1 MTNEHE
7 TDRGAEAVTTSEKP
21 SRGNRSD
28 VALDWRSRISAALL
42 VAAAIA
48 LVTLLLTVVRLNET
62 DVTGKQTP
70 LQTLGL
76 TFDFYV
82 IPALVLVVFL
92 TIAGWFGAFR
102 SWFTGALAALISAV
116 GASILG
122 YAIRVL
128 AGGKVELTG
137 EVWSIIAQ
145 QVFGLFFPFLVYAT
159 LLGALLAPW
168 MERRILDAER
178 EALGHGRKARGF
190 VPMPDE
196 GKIALVRIPAD
207 DMADAELTHQDRAVI
222 DMTRA
227 NEQWE
232 SYVAL
237 LERYGWNTRE
247 VAAAPTMADSV
258 FVEDQVVVLDGVAIA
273 TRAGAESRRAELPG
287 VRAALELEDV
297 VIAELEAPATLDGG
311 DVLVVDDT
319 VYVGASSRTNA
330 EGIRQLRAISGELG
344 YRTVAVPV
352 AGALHLKSVATAL
365 PDGTVV
371 AWPDAFAG
379 ALPFPRVLA
388 VAEREGASVL
398 PLDAETV
405 AVSASAPETAKQ
417 IAALGYRV
425 ETLDVSEFE
434 KAEGGLTC
442 LSARIA

>member
-1 MTNEHE
+1 MTNEHDLSHE
-7 TDRGAEAVTTSEKP
+7 DEASTGA
-21 SRGNRSD
+21 R
-28 VALDWRSRISAALL
+28 VAARPAADEPLDWRSRINAALL
-42 VAAAIA
+42 VAVAVS

-62 DVTGKQTP
+62 DVTGQQMP

-82 IPALVLVVFL
+82 IPSLVLVVFL

-102 SWFTGALAALISAV
+102 TWFTGALAALLSAI
-116 GASILG
+116 GSAILG
-122 YAIRVL
+122 YALRVL
-128 AGGKVELTG
+128 VGGTVELTG
-137 EVWSIIAQ
+137 EVWGIIAQ

-168 MERRILDAER
+168 LERRILEAER
-178 EALGHGRKARGF
+178 AALGHGRQARGF

-207 DMADAELTHQDRAVI
+207 SMADAELTHQERAEI
-222 DMTRA
+222 DMDLA

-232 SYVAL
+232 HYVEL
-237 LERYGWNTRE
+237 LERYGWSTRE

-258 FVEDQVVVLDGVAIA
+258 FVEDHVVVLDGVAIA
-273 TRAGAESRRAELPG
+273 TRAGVDSRRAELPG

-297 VIAELEAPATLDGG
+297 VIAELDAPATLDGG

-330 EGIRQLRAISGELG
+330 DGIRQLRAIAGELG
-344 YRTVAVPV
+344 YRTVAVPIE
-352 AGALHLKSVATAL
+352 GALHLKTVATAL

-371 AWPDAFAG
+371 AWPEAFEG
-379 ALPFPRVLA
+379 ALPFPRVIA
-388 VAEREGASVL
+388 AEERTGASIL

-405 AVSASAPETAKQ
+405 AVAASAPKTAKQ
-417 IAALGYRV
+417 LERLGYRV
-425 ETLDVSEFE
+425 EALDVSEFE